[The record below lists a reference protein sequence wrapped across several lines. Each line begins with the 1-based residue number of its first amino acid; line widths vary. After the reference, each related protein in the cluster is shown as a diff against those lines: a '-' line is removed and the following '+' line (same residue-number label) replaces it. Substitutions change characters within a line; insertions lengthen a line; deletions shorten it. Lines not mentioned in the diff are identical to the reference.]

1 MNEKNSLSIAIP
13 TYNGDKL
20 LKKQFQILFD
30 DCNNK
35 KFLNF
40 YEIIIV
46 DNCST
51 DSTKEIV
58 KNFIK
63 RNKSHKIFKIKYVRR
78 RKNIGFRKNFLSL
91 KKFINNKYVLFLND
105 DNLPSKGFY
114 KKLYGV
120 LRNSEYKEM
129 LILPIS
135 NSNKYYSAFFGIN
148 NVSYVINRG
157 SILSGIII
165 QNKFFKYKNYLKN
178 LYPQTELYLDY
189 YLKHGM
195 RQINIKPVISNLG
208 NKSISKRINSGDRMK
223 RKSDFAILGKIE
235 IIDKFYKNKKISIF
249 QFFYAFYSIY
259 KKAIHIKKTLNDEKK
274 FSLENNF
281 YKEIINYKRRK
292 LVKFT
297 IFLVRLRNLF

>member
-13 TYNGDKL
+13 TYNGDKF

-30 DCNNK
+30 DCNKK
-35 KFLNF
+35 KFINF
-40 YEIIIV
+40 YEIVIV

-51 DSTKEIV
+51 DNTKKIV

-63 RNKSHKIFKIKYVRR
+63 KNENHKIFNIKYIR
-78 RKNIGFRKNFLSL
+78 RKKNVGFRKNFLSL
-91 KKFINNKYVLFLND
+91 KKFVSNKYVLFLND

-114 KKLYGV
+114 KNLYN
-120 LRNSEYKEM
+120 LLKKNEYKEM

-148 NVSYVINRG
+148 NVSYIVNRG
-157 SILSGIII
+157 SILSGIIL
-165 QNKFFKYKNYLKN
+165 QNKFFKYKNSLKN

-195 RQINIKPVISNLG
+195 KQINIKPVINNLG
-208 NKSISKRINSGDRMK
+208 ENTFSKRINSDDRIK

-235 IIDKFYKNKKISIF
+235 IIEKFYKKKKISIF
-249 QFFYAFYSIY
+249 QFYYAFYSIY
-259 KKAIHIKKTLNDEKK
+259 KKAIQIKKKLNEEKEY
-274 FSLENNF
+274 SIENNF
-281 YKEIINYKRRK
+281 YKEIINYKRKK

-297 IFLVRLRNLF
+297 FFLLYLRSLF